1 MPFGGAD
8 IGTTDDLGTEGGEGG
23 GEEGGRGMGMGMGM
37 GMGGGGRGETRSSG
51 VGMRDGLR
59 RIEGD
64 LGVST
69 DRLEV

>member
-1 MPFGGAD
+1 
-8 IGTTDDLGTEGGEGG
+8 
-23 GEEGGRGMGMGMGM
+23 
-37 GMGGGGRGETRSSG
+37 MGGGGRGETRSSG